1 MMGKRLHKLKIYFR
15 QDKADNFTKS
25 EKQREVQTAVPDN
38 ANIKCAAR
46 PASRKD
52 AFDGRIPKRIDQN
65 VIRHYC
71 DDNIMDISDF
81 LKL

>member
-1 MMGKRLHKLKIYFR
+1 MMGKRLHKLKKYFR
-15 QDKADNFTKS
+15 QDKTDKVTKS
-25 EKQREVQTAVPDN
+25 EKQREVQTAVPEN
-38 ANIKCAAR
+38 ANIKCFAR

-52 AFDGRIPKRIDQN
+52 AFDGRISKKRDQN

-71 DDNIMDISDF
+71 DDNIMDLSDI